1 MRYFKQFIIGFV
13 VVILITFSAAAQT
26 SFTSSDGT
34 ISLTLPVGWAVAEDG
49 TSVIIANNLEGL
61 DLGQNR
67 SSATPGTMIL
77 LLSATANMAE
87 VGNDRNIAPKELID
101 MFMSALDLDGEI
113 VEASINGF
121 DVVQVTVSNLDTVLS
136 DTEAAVAAIE
146 TANGTVFIIMET
158 GDTLADYSDELMSI
172 AESLTNSAPSSAVPA
187 ETNGLDIAAILGE
200 TASKNFG
207 DGTVMNYP
215 ISYTAADSDNTR
227 VEITSPEG
235 SIILHEAIKSFSG
248 VGEAALAAALVDAF
262 GDDYIDPTRLMDV
275 FGDGKVLQYQ
285 VGSRKYFIIYAA
297 FTNSSKLLVVNLS
310 ESASQADNDAVLVVA
325 QAIAADMSFVTP
337 TGGSTVPAES
347 ATTEGNTL
355 SYNSSVTGQLSDSL
369 GEQFYTFTGTA
380 GDVITITMVAEDN
393 DALDSWVWL
402 LTSEGFEGDD
412 LVPLV
417 DNDDAADTSVGA
429 YNSQIAD
436 FTLPET
442 GEYTIRATRI
452 GSGVGNFTLTLES
465 ASAVTESHP
474 NAPVTLVRQWAT
486 NANATTQ
493 YGSSSWSAG
502 QATGEPN
509 ASETCSDNGS
519 AWASATTGTKES
531 LTLIYDTAVI
541 PSEIN
546 IYQVYNPGSI
556 VEVAVMNSTTGDKV
570 ILPNSADPVGNTPC
584 PGVFSIPVSD
594 LTDAFDIVTIY
605 LDQSTVAS
613 WTEIDAVELIGVDPA
628 SVVTS
633 AESQNSGNA
642 TVNADATEALAVLGA
657 DALQHTFPDNTVFTY
672 PAHYEVYLA
681 DNREIQIAGYVRK
694 VTILHAN
701 NRTVQ
706 GQGEQAMLELV
717 RIYYPTTE
725 NLDPSR
731 LVDLFGDGSA
741 LQYQP
746 EQYKYFIIYTVPDGN
761 SKLVV
766 VSVSPS
772 ATAETVQNGLAD
784 AKAITRLLSLGQ

>member
-13 VVILITFSAAAQT
+13 VIVLTTFSAAAQT
-26 SFTSSDGT
+26 SFTSSDGKV
-34 ISLTLPVGWAVAEDG
+34 SLTLPAGWAIAEDD
-49 TSVIIANNLEGL
+49 TIIIIANNLEGL
-61 DLGQNR
+61 DLGQRR
-67 SSATPGTMIL
+67 STATPGTMIL
-77 LLSATANMAE
+77 LLSATANMSE
-87 VGNDRNIAPKELID
+87 VRNDHDIAPKEIIE
-101 MFMSALDLDGEI
+101 MFMSAMEIEEEI

-121 DVVQVTVSNLDTVLS
+121 DVVQVAVSNLDTDLS
-136 DTEAAVAAIE
+136 DTEVAIAALE
-146 TANGTVFIIMET
+146 TANGTIFMIMET

-187 ETNGLDIAAILGE
+187 ESNGFDIAAILGE

-215 ISYTAADSDNTR
+215 LSYTAADSDNTR

-235 SIILHEAIKSFSG
+235 GIILHEAIKSFSG
-248 VGEAALAAALVDAF
+248 VGEEALAAALADAF
-262 GDDYIDPTRLMDV
+262 DDDYIDSTRLMDV
-275 FGDGKVLQYQ
+275 FGDGTVLQYQ
-285 VGSRKYFIIYAA
+285 VGSRQYFITYAA
-297 FTNSSKLLVVNLS
+297 FTNSSKLLVVTLS
-310 ESASQADNDAVLVVA
+310 ESASQAANDAVLVVA

-337 TGGSTVPAES
+337 TGGSAAPVES
-347 ATTEGNTL
+347 TTTEGNTL
-355 SYNSSVTGQLSDSL
+355 TYNSSVTGELTDSVTEQL
-369 GEQFYTFTGTA
+369 YTFTGTA
-380 GDVITITMVAEDN
+380 GDVVTITMVAEDN
-393 DALDSWVWL
+393 DELDSWVWL

-429 YNSQIAD
+429 YNSQIID
-436 FTLPET
+436 FALPET
-442 GEYTIRATRI
+442 GEYAIRATRI
-452 GSGVGNFTLTLES
+452 GSGVGKYTLTLES
-465 ASAVTESHP
+465 ASAVTESQTDTS
-474 NAPVTLVRQWAT
+474 VTMVRQWAA

-509 ASETCSDNGS
+509 ASETCSDNSS

-531 LTLIYDTAVI
+531 ITLIYETAVI
-541 PSEIN
+541 PSEIH

-556 VEVAVMNSTTGDKV
+556 VEVAVMNSRTGSKV

-584 PGVFSIPVSD
+584 PGVFTIPVSG
-594 LTDAFDIVTIY
+594 LAESFDMVTIY

-613 WTEIDAVELIGVDPA
+613 WTEIDAVELVGVDPSTVA
-628 SVVTS
+628 ID

-642 TVNADATEALAVLGA
+642 IVNADATEALTVLGA
-657 DALQHTFPDNTVFTY
+657 DALQHIFSDNRVFTY
-672 PAHYEVYLA
+672 PASYEVYFT
-681 DNREIQIAGYVRK
+681 DGRGIQIAGYVRK
-694 VTILHAN
+694 VTILYTN
-701 NRTVQ
+701 DRIVQ

-717 RIYYPTTE
+717 RIYYSETE
-725 NLDPSR
+725 SLDPSR
-731 LVDLFGDGSA
+731 LVDLFGDGTA

-766 VSVSPS
+766 VSVSAS
-772 ATAETVQNGLAD
+772 ATAETVQKGLAD